1 MNLLD
6 GGSSSKAKG
15 QLHTKIQVEERLKA
29 PSGGAGRVSIIEA
42 TPVAS

>member
-6 GGSSSKAKG
+6 GDGSSKAKG
-15 QLHTKIQVEERLKA
+15 QLHTKTQVEERLKA
-29 PSGGAGRVSIIEA
+29 PSGGAGRVSTIEV